1 MNAYVKWAFMVLRQ
15 VLIYVKLIV
24 ASLLKSGIIAQSVF
38 LLDLGVQNGLAQK
51 YDQNL
56 ALREKR
62 RDFLW

>member
-1 MNAYVKWAFMVLRQ
+1 MVLRQ